1 MLGDTAMHK
10 MAGSKIFI
18 TGLGGLG
25 VEIGQQSS
33 CPILT
38 CSLHFSVAK
47 NVILA
52 GVKVTL

>member
-25 VEIGQQSS
+25 VEIGQSS
-33 CPILT
+33 CHIDMFVTFL
-38 CSLHFSVAK
+38 CS
-47 NVILA
+47 
-52 GVKVTL
+52 